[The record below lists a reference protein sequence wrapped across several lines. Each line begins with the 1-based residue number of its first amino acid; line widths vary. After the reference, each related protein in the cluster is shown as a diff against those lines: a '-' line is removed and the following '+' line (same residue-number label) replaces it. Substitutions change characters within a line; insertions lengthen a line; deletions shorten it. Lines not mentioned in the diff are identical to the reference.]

1 MFARSLKKPPFYP
14 PLSRGE
20 RRAPQYIVRLI
31 GQVVTVSL
39 ETVKIVRA
47 LPELE
52 ESPP

>member
-1 MFARSLKKPPFYP
+1 MFANSMKKPPFYP

-31 GQVVTVSL
+31 GPVVAVSL
-39 ETVKIVRA
+39 GTVKIVKA

-52 ESPP
+52 